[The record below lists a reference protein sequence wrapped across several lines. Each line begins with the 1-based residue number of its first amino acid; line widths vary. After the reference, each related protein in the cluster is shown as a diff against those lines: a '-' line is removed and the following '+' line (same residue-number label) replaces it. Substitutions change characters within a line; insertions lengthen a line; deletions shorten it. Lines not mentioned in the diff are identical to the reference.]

1 MFNECKVS
9 AKCLQRRAYLRSTL
23 SKTTEWGKKLPPLT
37 FIRRQLFKARSGD
50 LMTKTCLQLNRQ
62 QIAILEKRFENFCL
76 RRNLKKS

>member
-1 MFNECKVS
+1 MNVKWPQSVCKGVLIYDPR
-9 AKCLQRRAYLRSTL
+9 CLRQRNG
-23 SKTTEWGKKLPPLT
+23 EKKLQPLT

-62 QIAILEKRFENFCL
+62 QIAILEKRFEHFCL